1 MLEVTEATTKEEV
14 IIMPPRSTISQISP
28 DNNIY
33 ANKYINFFSKIVFC
47 SVLSDDRS
55 IRWNRSFWINDYISE
70 GVPVR
75 RRVKMFSDYSK
86 RRIILDFN
94 GRAGNLGVLLAGILS
109 CFYDGQSRVALRRVL
124 RHCFHLNIPESY
136 KWSGLRSYLKRT
148 IGFAKNI
155 LAKKLQ
161 EIGIKNIDLYL
172 PYVKMWSY
180 KRQWVYNLAK
190 FIVFLTRLGITVRLL
205 YYRDRFVNEWR
216 YRKSVKQVFKHLK
229 REIKRVIDKEDFVKV
244 ALIPKFPVMRT
255 CLRRRL
261 NNGVCP
267 ADCEFYGKKHFED
280 YFKELE
286 NLIFN

>member
-1 MLEVTEATTKEEV
+1 
-14 IIMPPRSTISQISP
+14 
-28 DNNIY
+28 
-33 ANKYINFFSKIVFC
+33 
-47 SVLSDDRS
+47 
-55 IRWNRSFWINDYISE
+55 
-70 GVPVR
+70 
-75 RRVKMFSDYSK
+75 
-86 RRIILDFN
+86 
-94 GRAGNLGVLLAGILS
+94 
-109 CFYDGQSRVALRRVL
+109 
-124 RHCFHLNIPESY
+124 
-136 KWSGLRSYLKRT
+136 
-148 IGFAKNI
+148 
-155 LAKKLQ
+155 
-161 EIGIKNIDLYL
+161 
-172 PYVKMWSY
+172 MWSY